1 MYKGLNDNDVTKYRK
16 EYGSNALSIKKKDS
30 FFKLLLETLGDP
42 IIKILIIALAFK
54 TIVLFKNF
62 DWYETIGILIAIL
75 LASFISTI
83 SEYGSEK
90 AFDKLQEESSKIK
103 AKVRRNGITK
113 EVFIEDIVV
122 NDIVVLESGDRVPA
136 DGVLIEGELIC
147 DESQL
152 TGETKEIYKDKD
164 NYKLYRGT
172 VVTQKIGLMK
182 VTKVGDNTY
191 YGKISKELQEKSPE
205 SPLKTRLKV
214 LANTISKIGYV
225 GAALGFISHLFSII
239 VIGNNYDHNLIMQT
253 VTNVNLMSNY
263 IIESLTLAVTIIIV
277 CVPEG
282 LPMMITLVL
291 SSNMKRMLKSG
302 VLVRKLVGIETAGS
316 LNILFFD
323 KTGTITE
330 GKPQVIGFI
339 DNKLNYYNN
348 KNEIRNQNLKDL
360 LELSLGYNNESS
372 FDDKGNII
380 GGNTTDK
387 ALLEFNGHVNKNVK
401 ILSNTPFNSK
411 NKYSST
417 TVKYNNENLTLIKG
431 AFELILSKSKYY
443 LDNGDKKLLLNKTKI
458 ENEMTK
464 YLEKKVR
471 IVGIAISST
480 KELKDLTILGFILI
494 KDKVRKEAKKTLEE
508 IKNANI
514 KTVMITGDNKKTA
527 IAIAKEVGIITNE
540 KDIVITSEELNKL
553 NDNEIRKILKD
564 LKVVARAMPMD
575 KSKLV
580 EIAKQENLVV
590 GMTGDGVNDAP
601 ALKKASVGFSLG
613 SGTEVA
619 KEASDIIILD
629 DNISSISK
637 AILFGRTIFKSIR
650 KFIIFQLSLNICALL
665 VSIIGPLVKVET
677 PVTVMQMLWINMIM
691 DTLAALAFSY
701 EPPLKEYMK
710 EKSKPK
716 DEKIIN
722 KYMTNEILTSGI
734 YSSLLCIL
742 FLKLPIFSKFF
753 RYSEDNKY
761 LMTAF
766 FGLFIFIGIFNSFN
780 ARTNRLNLLSNIYKN
795 KIFLSII
802 LFIIIVQLILIY
814 YGGDIFRTY
823 GLTLKELQIMI
834 LVAFSIIPIDIIRKI
849 ILRIKGIK
857 GGV

>member
-277 CVPEG
+277 CVPDG
-282 LPMMITLVL
+282 L
-291 SSNMKRMLKSG
+291 
-302 VLVRKLVGIETAGS
+302 
-316 LNILFFD
+316 
-323 KTGTITE
+323 
-330 GKPQVIGFI
+330 
-339 DNKLNYYNN
+339 Y
-348 KNEIRNQNLKDL
+348 
-360 LELSLGYNNESS
+360 
-372 FDDKGNII
+372 
-380 GGNTTDK
+380 
-387 ALLEFNGHVNKNVK
+387 
-401 ILSNTPFNSK
+401 
-411 NKYSST
+411 
-417 TVKYNNENLTLIKG
+417 
-431 AFELILSKSKYY
+431 
-443 LDNGDKKLLLNKTKI
+443 
-458 ENEMTK
+458 
-464 YLEKKVR
+464 
-471 IVGIAISST
+471 
-480 KELKDLTILGFILI
+480 
-494 KDKVRKEAKKTLEE
+494 
-508 IKNANI
+508 
-514 KTVMITGDNKKTA
+514 
-527 IAIAKEVGIITNE
+527 
-540 KDIVITSEELNKL
+540 
-553 NDNEIRKILKD
+553 
-564 LKVVARAMPMD
+564 
-575 KSKLV
+575 
-580 EIAKQENLVV
+580 
-590 GMTGDGVNDAP
+590 
-601 ALKKASVGFSLG
+601 
-613 SGTEVA
+613 
-619 KEASDIIILD
+619 
-629 DNISSISK
+629 
-637 AILFGRTIFKSIR
+637 
-650 KFIIFQLSLNICALL
+650 QL
-665 VSIIGPLVKVET
+665 
-677 PVTVMQMLWINMIM
+677 
-691 DTLAALAFSY
+691 
-701 EPPLKEYMK
+701 
-710 EKSKPK
+710 
-716 DEKIIN
+716 
-722 KYMTNEILTSGI
+722 
-734 YSSLLCIL
+734 
-742 FLKLPIFSKFF
+742 
-753 RYSEDNKY
+753 
-761 LMTAF
+761 
-766 FGLFIFIGIFNSFN
+766 
-780 ARTNRLNLLSNIYKN
+780 
-795 KIFLSII
+795 
-802 LFIIIVQLILIY
+802 
-814 YGGDIFRTY
+814 
-823 GLTLKELQIMI
+823 
-834 LVAFSIIPIDIIRKI
+834 
-849 ILRIKGIK
+849 
-857 GGV
+857 